1 MDAIDQAI
9 LTELQQDSSISNVEL
24 ARRVDLSPPA
34 VHARIKRLEE
44 AGLITAY
51 VALLD
56 REKLGFDLLCFV
68 QVSLQTHDP
77 EQIEAFQ
84 QKVMA
89 MPEVL
94 EGHYLTGSVDYLLK
108 VVIKNKSDLSRFLM
122 ENLSQI
128 PGIARIQTS
137 IALKEIK
144 SKTALPLSAD

>member
-44 AGLITAY
+44 AGIITAY

-77 EQIEAFQ
+77 AQIEAFQ

-89 MPEVL
+89 MPEVM

-108 VVIKNKSDLSRFLM
+108 VVIKNKADLSRFLM